1 MSITSRKITSNIPW
15 YILIIGILGILL
27 RIWHLFFI
35 SFAAPFHLGGLY
47 YEFSRQIILNHFA
60 LPHNIPYYSP
70 GGLPF
75 VYPPLSFYI
84 QAIIL
89 KLFSPTN
96 FLTVDLLPPLLTALS
111 VPLFYWMILQFTKD
125 PRLQAASLFA
135 FAFMPSAFVNQIEG
149 AGLAEACGT
158 LALLAYLG
166 ILFDFIKKPGV
177 LKAFLT
183 GIILGLCILSS
194 PGSAY
199 GAVIISFLYLLVEF
213 WKNIK
218 NRSFKTS
225 ALLLITA
232 LTGLIISSPYWL
244 TIILRN
250 ELGIFVN
257 AFFSQHA
264 NGAIFNQIR
273 YMITFKP
280 ADMILFVSDEGV
292 YGFLFD
298 WLILAGLIWAALNKN
313 VMTVVLFFTFWLIPR
328 LGSWLVAIPGALL
341 AGLGIVYLVWP
352 LFQKAFSSHKVGETP
367 PLAPGILL
375 LILVLVIIAS
385 PLLAVHDMLN
395 RVELK
400 LTPQEVVALHSE
412 QAVIPP
418 DAHVLVVGNGALIE
432 WAPALLQR
440 EVVNCQFGLEWR
452 PKDLQ
457 EVYLINDALA
467 AHDLAK
473 AMTIIHAYTG
483 DTMVWLVGEPSLFT
497 KLAVVTDPA
506 LVVTIRDQ
514 SPEFVL
520 ATIQIK

>member
-1 MSITSRKITSNIPW
+1 MSINITKQTSKIPW

-27 RIWHLFFI
+27 RTWHLFFI

-47 YEFSRQIILNHFA
+47 YEFSRQIIVNNFA
-60 LPHNIPYYSP
+60 LPHNIPFYSP

-84 QAIIL
+84 QAIVL
-89 KLFSPTN
+89 KFFSPSN

-111 VPLFYWMILQFTKD
+111 VPLFYWMIVRFTED
-125 PRLQAASLFA
+125 PRLQAAALFA

-166 ILFDFIKKPGV
+166 ILFNFLKKPG
-177 LKAFLT
+177 LLNAFIA
-183 GIILGLCILSS
+183 GIFLGLSVLSS

-199 GAVIISFLYLLVEF
+199 GAVIILLIFFLVGL

-218 NRSFKTS
+218 DRSFRIS
-225 ALLLITA
+225 ALLLMTA
-232 LTGLIISSPYWL
+232 LTGLVISSPYWL
-244 TIILRN
+244 TIILHG

-264 NGAIFNQIR
+264 NGAILNQIR
-273 YMITFKP
+273 YLITFKP

-298 WLILAGLIWAALNKN
+298 WLILAGLIWAVLNKN
-313 VMTVVLFFTFWLIPR
+313 GMTVVLFFSFWLIPR

-341 AGLGIVYLVWP
+341 AGLGIVYLIWP
-352 LFQKAFSSHKVGETP
+352 LFQKAFSNHKVGQNP
-367 PLAPGILL
+367 PLMPGILL
-375 LILVLVIIAS
+375 LMLVLVIIAS
-385 PLLAVHDMLN
+385 PILAVHDMLN
-395 RVELK
+395 RVELQF
-400 LTPQEVVALHSE
+400 TPEKVAALRAE
-412 QAVIPP
+412 QTVIPS
-418 DAHVLVVGNGALIE
+418 DAHVLVVGNGSLIE

-440 EVVNCQFGLEWR
+440 EVVNCQFGLEWK

-457 EVYLINDALA
+457 EVYRINDALA
-467 AHDLAK
+467 MHDLAK
-473 AMTIIHAYTG
+473 AMAIIHAYTG
-483 DTMVWLVGEPSLFT
+483 DTMVWLVGEPALFT
-497 KLAVVTDPA
+497 KLAAVNDPS
-506 LVVTIRDQ
+506 LVVAIQDQ
-514 SPEFVL
+514 SSELVL